1 MRIALIA
8 AVARNRVIGSR
19 NELPWSI
26 RTDMRHFRNTTM
38 GKPVIMG
45 RRTFESIGQAL
56 PGRRNIV
63 VTSDEA
69 FAAEDVERAGSLEA
83 AIEMARDGFDADA
96 DITADLEIMV
106 IGGGKL
112 YEAALPLA
120 DRLYL
125 TQVDL
130 EPEGDTY
137 FPVVD
142 MFEWREIA
150 REDHQPETEDGPAF
164 SIVTL
169 ERI

>member
-8 AVARNRVIGSR
+8 AVARNRVIGR
-19 NELPWSI
+19 GNELPWSI

-45 RRTFESIGQAL
+45 RRTFESIGKAL
-56 PGRRNIV
+56 ADRRNIV
-63 VTSDEA
+63 VTSNANFDA
-69 FAAEDVERAGSLEA
+69 TDTERAASLDE
-83 AIEMARDGFDADA
+83 AIEMARSGFDTDA

-120 DRLYL
+120 DKLYL

-130 EPEGDTY
+130 EPEGDTL

-142 MFEWREIA
+142 MFKWREIA